1 MASYERTRRF
11 KRDWDGLAP
20 AERDRFAVAFL
31 KFDRDLV
38 AGRFREG
45 LRVKRVQ
52 GTSGV
57 FEMTWAANG
66 RAMFQYGEPEGNEP
80 HIVWRRIGT
89 HEVFR
94 RP

>member
-1 MASYERTRRF
+1 MAWHERTTRF
-11 KRDWDGLAP
+11 RRDWHGLVP
-20 AERDRFAVAFL
+20 EERNRFAVAFL
-31 KFDRDLV
+31 KFDHDL
-38 AGRFREG
+38 AEGRFRVG

-52 GTSGV
+52 GTTGA

-66 RAMFQYGEPEGNEP
+66 RATFQYGEPESNEP